1 MVKHI
6 HISFVLLAL
15 LFVGCA
21 RELAPEVQEEIPVQ
35 EEVQA
40 IVPGQA
46 IVQFDDAMIEL
57 IESDLEAGNVQTK
70 SSELNSI
77 LDALG
82 IESMTRVFSHG
93 GEFEPRHRAAGLHKW
108 YKVVYSSDIPVTK
121 ATSDLEKIN
130 GIESVEPVRNIRR
143 TSTFDDPRL
152 KNQWH
157 YYNDGSLDSSH
168 KAGADVNVTPVW
180 ENYTTGRPEV
190 IVAVVDGGVD
200 FEHEDLKS
208 NYLKGKSFVREYDKV
223 IPHDHGTHVAGT
235 IAAVNN
241 NGIGVSGLAGGDA
254 AKNQPGVK
262 ILSCQIFAPNPDD
275 PSKDLGGDGADAIV
289 WGADNGAVISQNSW
303 GYVYE
308 SSEDAAAAAKKGI
321 KGTALAKAIDYF
333 IENAGKDANGNQVG
347 PMSGGIVIFASGNS
361 GWQNDPIG
369 EYESVL
375 SVGSISP
382 DYTRAYYSNYGD
394 WVDIAAPGGSVDY
407 GNGMV
412 LSTVPDNKYGNM
424 QGTSMACPHVSGVA
438 ALVVSH
444 HGGKGFTPSKL
455 REMLIKGA
463 NSSVMS
469 KNAKIGPLVDAL
481 GAITYGGKTPPAA
494 VSQAKVEAQSNNI
507 ALNWNVTT
515 DPDDNKAWGYRVVVA
530 QSSDFFS
537 SSKPGALP
545 EGTIYADLLTG
556 SLKVGEEM
564 SGIISGLDFS
574 KKYYVAVSAF
584 DYRRNYSA
592 YSPVYEAT
600 TGANNAP
607 TITTSY
613 DGDFKVK
620 SHDLLMVDYI
630 IVDPD
635 GHKIDVQYTNASEAD
650 GMMSLGE
657 DTFVF
662 AVQGNAA
669 EPGKYTSKIKVTDE
683 YGMQTVKEIQFE
695 ILENHA
701 PVIVKDIEDMF
712 FDKAGEKITLDMSE
726 YLDDPDG
733 EQLSFEISIDNKA
746 VLHINPA
753 ENILHA
759 TTLAFGS
766 TDVTIVASDS
776 RGLTCTLTF
785 KVVVK
790 DPKKPLEVYPNPVV
804 DWLNI
809 STLDVVPTTIKIVSS
824 TGKTVY
830 DQTQDVGAV
839 EPARIDMTGCA
850 PGVYSLYVS
859 FSGDDYKKTIVKL

>member
-152 KNQWH
+152 KYQWH

-223 IPHDHGTHVAGT
+223 VPHDHGTHVAGT

-308 SSEDAAAAAKKGI
+308 SAEDAAAAAKKGI

-333 IENAGKDANGNQVG
+333 IENAGKDANGSQVG

-481 GAITYGGKTPPAA
+481 GAITYGGKTPPAV